1 MISVA
6 KFNNKYKKGLSI
18 SICIVFILILI
29 IGVFLF
35 RYHNRRLS
43 DLIDKEARAK
53 LKNVSSQNVIAMQAE
68 IEAKQ
73 KVLESLAKSIEDIN
87 SNKIL
92 NIVEN
97 LKIYSKSYGFYNM
110 GIIDKGGICYTTLGE
125 VLDLSKYD
133 YYKNGMNGIAGVS
146 KSYFSE
152 DKQFMLNIFTFPIYN
167 GNDVEMILTATY
179 KSEDFYNIL
188 NIDSFNGEGKS
199 VVVDKLGNLVSNP
212 NKIYDRD
219 FNVFH
224 KLKVEDSEL
233 YKVVQENVS
242 REESGFISCN
252 YEEEDYLIYYEPLN
266 INDWY
271 LISYVPNRR
280 VYQNADIIFRGIH
293 IESALFY
300 ITFIL
305 AAGIFILSYNKYQK
319 KISYLIFID
328 ELTKERNYQC
338 LRLHFENMKQI
349 DRKNKSLV
357 VFDIDKFNVIN
368 IMHGTDIGD
377 DVLKYIVRIFKE
389 VLPNDE
395 LYKDKADA
403 FIGILYHDDKE
414 EIIKKLN
421 MLDYRIKTDIERNEV
436 IPIKISMGI
445 CSLDNSESLH
455 RVYSNALMAKREI
468 KDKMNQSYKFFDERN
483 KRTIIDNKRIE
494 SEFPEALKNDE
505 FEVWYQPKYDMRNK
519 KICGAEA
526 LIRWRKKDGSLISP
540 AKFIPVFENNGQIIQ
555 LDEEVIRKV
564 CKDIKEMSY
573 LGYEIHPISINL
585 SRLHLEYQGIV
596 ERIEA
601 LLEKYDID
609 SSKIAFEITES
620 VFINNND
627 KLNSI
632 VDELHKLG
640 FKVEMDDYGT
650 GISAL
655 SSISRSSFD
664 TLKLDKSF
672 IDNIGNPKMDII
684 IKSTI
689 DMAKKL
695 NMKIIAEGIETQE
708 QVEFLIAN
716 NCFIAQGYYFSK
728 PVPKNEYISLLSK

>member
-573 LGYEIHPISINL
+573 LGYQIHPISVNL

>member
-110 GIIDKGGICYTTLGE
+110 GIINKGGICYTTLGE

-242 REESGFISCN
+242 REESGFISYN

-455 RVYSNALMAKREI
+455 SVYSNALMAKREI
-468 KDKMNQSYKFFDERN
+468 KDKMNQSYKFFDEQN

-494 SEFPEALKNDE
+494 SEFSEALKNDE

-573 LGYEIHPISINL
+573 LGYQIHPISVNL
-585 SRLHLEYQGIV
+585 SRMHLEYQGIV

-716 NCFIAQGYYFSK
+716 NCFVAQGYYFSK

>member
-6 KFNNKYKKGLSI
+6 KFNDKYKKGLSI
-18 SICIVFILILI
+18 SICIVFILMLI

-35 RYHNRRLS
+35 SYHNRRLS

-97 LKIYSKSYGFYNM
+97 FKIYSKAYGFYNM
-110 GIIDKGGICYTTLGE
+110 GIIDKDGICYTTLGE

-133 YYKNGMNGIAGVS
+133 YYKNGMNGISGVS

-179 KSEDFYNIL
+179 KSDDFYNIL

-219 FNVFH
+219 FNVFN

-233 YKVVQENVS
+233 YKVVQENIS

-377 DVLKYIVRIFKE
+377 NVLKYIVRIFKE

-395 LYKDKADA
+395 LYKDKADG
-403 FIGILYHDDKE
+403 FIGIIYHADKE

-455 RVYSNALMAKREI
+455 RVYSNALIAKREI

-483 KRTIIDNKRIE
+483 KKTIIDNKRIE

-505 FEVWYQPKYDMRNK
+505 FEVWYQPKYDIRNK